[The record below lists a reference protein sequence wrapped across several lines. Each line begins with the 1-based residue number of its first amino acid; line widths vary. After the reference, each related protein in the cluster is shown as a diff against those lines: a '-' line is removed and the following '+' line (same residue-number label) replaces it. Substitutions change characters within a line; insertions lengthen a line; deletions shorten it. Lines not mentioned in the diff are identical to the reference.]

1 MASAPGSSCLPEHR
15 NLVLVLGCDD
25 TNPRPVKLD
34 CVPGEFAL
42 YRWRNYDLRIQITQ
56 QVELVDGGEVED
68 WGSVGNN
75 DQAPGSLFTR

>member
-1 MASAPGSSCLPEHR
+1 MTIATRLLGGSFWFWAATTRIHDRSSWIAFLESSPCTAEGTTISAL
-15 NLVLVLGCDD
+15 
-25 TNPRPVKLD
+25 
-34 CVPGEFAL
+34 
-42 YRWRNYDLRIQITQ
+42 QITQ